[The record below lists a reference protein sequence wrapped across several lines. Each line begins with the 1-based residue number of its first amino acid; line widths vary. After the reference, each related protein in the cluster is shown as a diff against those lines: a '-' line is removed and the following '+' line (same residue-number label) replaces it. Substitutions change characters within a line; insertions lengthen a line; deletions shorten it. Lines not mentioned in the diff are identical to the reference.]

1 MSKVTKAE
9 ILDRAKGQLDDL
21 VELVS
26 RLIKIPSENP
36 IGSQRPVIDFV
47 EKYLE
52 DAGIDLGRSWM

>member
-26 RLIKIPSENP
+26 QLIMVWYKKS
-36 IGSQRPVIDFV
+36 
-47 EKYLE
+47 
-52 DAGIDLGRSWM
+52 